1 MTIIVLRVGGVTAAD
16 LINVGDTEKTVADF
30 ITDQYNR
37 VRLLVMP
44 VIISIKYVQPGIVVQ
59 RSTTRKS
66 ELGRTRALSNGA
78 IKSTNLPES
87 QQKMSVRLTVL
98 CKAMK
103 SLWATGLIS
112 AQHTITTH
120 NCWS

>member
-66 ELGRTRALSNGA
+66 ELGRTRALSNAARVPTENECQANGV
-78 IKSTNLPES
+78 
-87 QQKMSVRLTVL
+87 M
-98 CKAMK
+98 
-103 SLWATGLIS
+103 
-112 AQHTITTH
+112 
-120 NCWS
+120 